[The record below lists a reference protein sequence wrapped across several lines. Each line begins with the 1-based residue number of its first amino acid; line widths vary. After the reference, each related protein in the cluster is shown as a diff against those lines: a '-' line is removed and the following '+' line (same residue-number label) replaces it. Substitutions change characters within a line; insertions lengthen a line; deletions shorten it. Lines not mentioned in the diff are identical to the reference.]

1 MRDVFQ
7 EAYEYSC
14 KLLKIRDRS
23 EYELKQK
30 LIQKGFS
37 QKVILKVID
46 KLKNNLYLNEKK
58 FITNYIES
66 QIKKLKPLSLIL
78 KELEENF
85 KIDKRNL
92 EGIDFSFYKKLQ
104 FEIVKKFVEK
114 KFKNFEEYRIYK
126 FLLIR
131 GFEETE
137 IESIL
142 FELKYQK

>member
-1 MRDVFQ
+1 MKNVFQ

-78 KELEENF
+78 KELKENF

-92 EGIDFSFYKKLQ
+92 EDIDFSFYKKLQ
-104 FEIVKKFVEK
+104 FEIIKKFIEK
-114 KFKNFEEYRIYK
+114 KFKNFEEYK
-126 FLLIR
+126 
-131 GFEETE
+131 
-137 IESIL
+137 
-142 FELKYQK
+142 